1 MECNKPPF
9 RVSTTNTDQTRRKC
23 NNNNNQPTTHN
34 RLTTNGNYHDCE
46 VQRVQKIN
54 MRFFTLLQT
63 SSHCRCSYPMCY
75 ICSFSSR
82 CRIVSLNIFWQAENH
97 VIFTSPAL
105 PKPFCGN
112 AVTFALHQDWLI
124 CEKNCDTVGSNR
136 TLIK

>member
-34 RLTTNGNYHDCE
+34 RLTTNGNYNDCE

-97 VIFTSPAL
+97 VILFIHKSSFT
-105 PKPFCGN
+105 K
-112 AVTFALHQDWLI
+112 
-124 CEKNCDTVGSNR
+124 TVLWQRCHLCTPSR
-136 TLIK
+136 LVDM